1 MKTRLYVGN
10 LNYRTTQER
19 LISLFSPYGE
29 VLSARMILD
38 RETGKSRG
46 FAFVEMATPEG
57 AEAAIKA
64 LDGKEVD
71 GRQLKVNEAQDRKG
85 PVEHRRNPQ

>member
-19 LISLFSPYGE
+19 LINLFSPYGE
-29 VLSARMILD
+29 VLSARMISD
-38 RETGKSRG
+38 RETGKFRG

-71 GRQLKVNEAQDRKG
+71 GRQLKVNVAQDRKG
-85 PVEHRRNPQ
+85 SGEHRGNPQ

>member
-19 LISLFSPYGE
+19 LINLFSPYGE
-29 VLSARMILD
+29 VLSARMISD
-38 RETGKSRG
+38 RETGKFRG

-85 PVEHRRNPQ
+85 RGEHRGNPQ

>member
-19 LISLFSPYGE
+19 LINLFSPYGE
-29 VLSARMILD
+29 VLSARMISD
-38 RETGKSRG
+38 RETGKFRG

-71 GRQLKVNEAQDRKG
+71 GRQMKVNEAQDRKG
-85 PVEHRRNPQ
+85 SGENRGNPQ

>member
-19 LISLFSPYGE
+19 LINLFSPYGE
-29 VLSARMILD
+29 VLSARLISD
-38 RETGKSRG
+38 RETGKFRG
-46 FAFVEMATPEG
+46 FAFVEMGTPEG

-85 PVEHRRNPQ
+85 SGERRGNPQ

>member
-19 LISLFSPYGE
+19 LINLFSPYGE
-29 VLSARMILD
+29 VLSARMISD
-38 RETGKSRG
+38 RETGKFRG

-85 PVEHRRNPQ
+85 IGENRGNPQ